1 MKKKSFST
9 RDYSELFSEL
19 RQIRTLRFSRKNKI
33 HSNIKRQAG
42 RKRLE
47 EFIEEF
53 WDGGYVYL
61 ESGDYLYVPPVKENG
76 DLARLFNPYIPEQII
91 SKFCRP
97 GNVVMDIGT
106 NAGEWTLQ
114 MAKMVGST
122 GRVYSIDPLPSMNQA
137 VKKTVAINNLSQVS
151 ISQYAISNK
160 IGSSKFTTPFN
171 KEDQAK
177 PGYSQLVS
185 DEQFNSPEELALE
198 IYPHAKEL
206 VKTKTI
212 EVKTV
217 TLDYFVSEKNI
228 TKLDFIKIDVERH
241 ERLAIEGGQQAL
253 KTFKPSLILEAGGEK
268 TKEDREVIADQLR
281 AVGYEIIGIVLHDG
295 VIEVTWPQYIEMK
308 KPFAPPY
315 TANVLFLPP
324 IIS

>member
-1 MKKKSFST
+1 MKKKFST
-9 RDYSELFSEL
+9 QDYRELFSEL
-19 RQIRTLRFSRKNKI
+19 RQIRALRLSRKNKI

-47 EFIEEF
+47 EFVEEF

-61 ESGDYLYVPPVKENG
+61 ENGDYLYVPSIMEIG
-76 DLARLFNPYIPEQII
+76 DPARLFNPYIPEQII
-91 SKFCRP
+91 PKFCRP
-97 GNVVMDIGT
+97 GNVVMDIGA

-114 MAKMVGST
+114 MAKMVGNT
-122 GRVYSIDPLPSMNQA
+122 GRVFSIDPLPSMNQA
-137 VKKTVAINNLSQVS
+137 IKKTVAINNLSQVS

-160 IGSSKFTTPFN
+160 IGSSKLTIPFN

-177 PGYSQLVS
+177 SGWSQLVS

-198 IYPHAKEL
+198 IYPHVKEV

-241 ERLAIEGGQQAL
+241 ERLAIEGGRQTL
-253 KTFKPSLILEAGGEK
+253 KNFKPSLILETGSEK
-268 TKEDREVIADQLR
+268 TKEDREIIADQLR
-281 AVGYEIIGIVLHDG
+281 TTGYEIIGIVLRDG

-308 KPFAPPY
+308 EPFAPPN
-315 TANVLFLPP
+315 TVNVLFLPQA
-324 IIS
+324 IS